1 MTPELTGIFKAW
13 CFEFLSV
20 YFDIFSHYYVTTNLI
35 NCVYILESSVSV
47 TWKSPFCNRASR
59 PWRSTSRWGCSCTRS
74 TGRTWRARLG
84 PARWGGTGP
93 GSAVRTRHSGPS
105 CLRPAGR
112 RVPTFPHGLR
122 CSDWGTPGLRG
133 TTSWLREVCC
143 QAKTG
148 GRSRVTIP
156 LSCGSPAP
164 VRYPSWHLSQST
176 IQSRGGGDL
185 SRASWWTA

>member
-1 MTPELTGIFKAW
+1 MDKY
-13 CFEFLSV
+13 LS
-20 YFDIFSHYYVTTNLI
+20 I
-35 NCVYILESSVSV
+35 NIVVRAGVRALSPDPAF

-93 GSAVRTRHSGPS
+93 GWAVRTRHSGPS

-122 CSDWGTPGLRG
+122 CSDWGNPGLRG
-133 TTSWLREVCC
+133 TTSWLREVRC
-143 QAKTG
+143 QTKTG
-148 GRSRVTIP
+148 GTSRFERRPGGRSD
-156 LSCGSPAP
+156 SP
-164 VRYPSWHLSQST
+164 RERL
-176 IQSRGGGDL
+176 L
-185 SRASWWTA
+185 